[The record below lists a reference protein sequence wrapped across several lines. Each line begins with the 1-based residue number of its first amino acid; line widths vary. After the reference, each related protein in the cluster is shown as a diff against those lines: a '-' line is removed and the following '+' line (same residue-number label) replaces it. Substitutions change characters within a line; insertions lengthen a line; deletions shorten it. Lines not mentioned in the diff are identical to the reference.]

1 LTATAL
7 SLLFTDTAPPE
18 IYTLSLHDALPIC
31 RITSGLTHG
40 RPLDFHLQKY
50 RNPWRCQRRTVSGLT
65 RMSAERH
72 WPQTR
77 AKLTQKARSARRSLG
92 LGALCWRMAS
102 C

>member
-1 LTATAL
+1 MRG
-7 SLLFTDTAPPE
+7 APHSGFSWD
-18 IYTLSLHDALPIC
+18 ILRIS

-77 AKLTQKARSARRSLG
+77 ARLTQKARSARRSLG
-92 LGALCWRMAS
+92 LGALWWRMAS